1 MLKRIVNNINQS
13 FRFKL
18 LKHLTFALLSALI
31 LGNMTGFSTQPV
43 FADNKSTQ
51 ISNSSND
58 SIAPSIATDG
68 INIYIAWTDQSRSG
82 PSEIFFSK
90 STDGGNTFSAPQ
102 NIGTKQGTSI
112 APFVATDGMNIF
124 VTWTD
129 SQPKSRD
136 IMFSKSTDGGE
147 TFSVPQ
153 KISSDSSDS
162 VASKIVVHGNNI
174 FLIWFSI
181 TWSGDFSKNMEIYFS
196 KSTDGGET
204 FSVPQNISNNEEFS
218 QSPSIATNGSDVFVT
233 WSNDHM
239 GKTTIFFSKS
249 TDGGETFSSPK
260 NISDNTGYS
269 SGPFITSNGAN
280 VFVAWFYH
288 VEGKNPDILFSKSID
303 GGETFSVP
311 QNISNT
317 SGYSVTPV
325 IATNGSNIF
334 ITWTDS
340 QPKSSL
346 ILFSKSTDG
355 GLTFS
360 SPENISGNTGFS
372 SSQSIA
378 TDGINIFNAWNR
390 AERSVEDRQ
399 DLLFSKI
406 MIAPPLTKS
415 GSEEM
420 AKNDTSS
427 IPLQADNPESNPSTG
442 NTQSV
447 KSIKWLNENGADYRV
462 GGIGV
467 IRMDDSE
474 MNVNKTLIDIP
485 VAHVWSGTDKT
496 GIQVDM
502 IETGAD
508 TGVFYADIT
517 LSGIE
522 SSHLQLHV
530 SNGDTITASFEGKSL
545 DEPLVD
551 TVKIISKYLSPRKQ
565 LESGTHIDKI
575 QCQEGLML
583 AKNARTGDPM
593 CLKPQ
598 TLAKLKERNWIQ

>member
-1 MLKRIVNNINQS
+1 
-13 FRFKL
+13 
-18 LKHLTFALLSALI
+18 
-31 LGNMTGFSTQPV
+31 MTGFSTQPV

-442 NTQSV
+442 NTRSV